1 MAPLLA
7 TLAAPTASA
16 GPSCVTRR
24 GTPPARRPVAAPPRH
39 APSRARVTT
48 RCDASPADQALE
60 YGATSYVPS
69 PMDVGA
75 LQSQLWVLFAVG
87 AMTAYWWYV
96 LVPGARVNLAV
107 NKRSGKLRA
116 YLEELKADDDRKLER
131 FFYQKWLAKVDP
143 ETRYLLRDDPEE
155 EGATAAESARVTKV
169 TLGDTEG
176 VTRDEAREESLEEI
190 VRKAKNAP
198 DFWSGDNPVLVGTA
212 VSIGAPAL
220 FGQIPH

>member
-16 GPSCVTRR
+16 GPSCGTRR
-24 GTPPARRPVAAPPRH
+24 GTTPARRPVAAPPRH
-39 APSRARVTT
+39 APCRARVTT

-212 VSIGAPAL
+212 VSIGAAAL

>member
-7 TLAAPTASA
+7 TLAAPTVSA

-212 VSIGAPAL
+212 VSIGAAAL

>member
-39 APSRARVTT
+39 APCRARVTT

-212 VSIGAPAL
+212 VSIGAAAL

>member
-7 TLAAPTASA
+7 TLAAPTVSA

-143 ETRYLLRDDPEE
+143 ETRFLLREDGDED
-155 EGATAAESARVTKV
+155 GDGRVVQAKTR
-169 TLGDTEG
+169 LSDTEG
-176 VTRDEAREESLEEI
+176 VTRDAGDESLEDVI
-190 VRKAKNAP
+190 RKARRTPK
-198 DFWSGDNPVLVGTA
+198 FWSGDNPVLVGTA
-212 VSIGAPAL
+212 LTVGAGVLVGAL
-220 FGQIPH
+220 TGR

>member
-1 MAPLLA
+1 M
-7 TLAAPTASA
+7 
-16 GPSCVTRR
+16 TRR

-39 APSRARVTT
+39 APCRARVTT

-212 VSIGAPAL
+212 VSIGAAAL

>member
-16 GPSCVTRR
+16 GPSCGTRR

-116 YLEELKADDDRKLER
+116 YVEELKADDDRKLER

-212 VSIGAPAL
+212 VSIGAAAL

>member
-1 MAPLLA
+1 
-7 TLAAPTASA
+7 
-16 GPSCVTRR
+16 
-24 GTPPARRPVAAPPRH
+24 
-39 APSRARVTT
+39 
-48 RCDASPADQALE
+48 
-60 YGATSYVPS
+60 
-69 PMDVGA
+69 MDVGA

-212 VSIGAPAL
+212 VSIGAAAL

>member
-16 GPSCVTRR
+16 GPSCGTRR

-39 APSRARVTT
+39 APCRARVTT

-212 VSIGAPAL
+212 VSIGAAAL

>member
-60 YGATSYVPS
+60 YGATSYVHS

-212 VSIGAPAL
+212 VSIGAAAL